1 MHPGQY
7 VYIYRKTYDIDGDRN
22 VNQKMMAKIT
32 KVTMPKYSALGR
44 SRRGNL
50 TFEMPNGRVADLKE
64 EVYGGYSLTKAFM
77 DELMKTPQLSY
88 EKNNGSEIF
97 IEFYGDE
104 FYQVKL
110 IMESIQKE
118 HEAARSREEKR
129 KAEQLRSEQEALRLE
144 QERQHLNRES
154 EKGLDDMFRQM

>member
-1 MHPGQY
+1 MA
-7 VYIYRKTYDIDGDRN
+7 RK
-22 VNQKMMAKIT
+22 
-32 KVTMPKYSALGR
+32 
-44 SRRGNL
+44 
-50 TFEMPNGRVADLKE
+50 F
-64 EVYGGYSLTKAFM
+64 
-77 DELMKTPQLSY
+77 
-88 EKNNGSEIF
+88 F

-118 HEAARSREEKR
+118 HEAGRSREEKR